1 MYKEAAIS
9 YKLSK
14 RIANCI
20 FYIIF
25 FNKIWY
31 VTCVYSVV
39 RLDPMLV
46 VNSTGEKVKKGD
58 YVYKWLQKLSWDA
71 GFCTGVAKKLKFS

>member
-20 FYIIF
+20 FYMIF
-25 FNKIWY
+25 FNKSLY

-46 VNSTGEKVKKGD
+46 VNSTGEKVKKEETTYINGYRNYLGMLD
-58 YVYKWLQKLSWDA
+58 FVQGLL
-71 GFCTGVAKKLKFS
+71 KK